1 VEIKNALVIIVDFS
15 RFTWT
20 LFLASKNDIYHAF
33 KRLAKVLKNEKY
45 SKIFFIQSDHG

>member
-1 VEIKNALVIIVDFS
+1 MSLGGNFYGLVIVDNFS

-33 KRLAKVLKNEKY
+33 KRPAKVFENEKY
-45 SKIFFIQSDHG
+45 CKIVFI